1 MTWIDWAIIV
11 ILLGAI
17 IGGLAQGFLRTAC
30 SLIGL
35 LLGLS
40 IASWNYKL
48 VANTLLPLI
57 HSEATANIVGFILIA
72 MVVMLICN
80 VLGNMLAKTMEWMGL
95 GCLDMVL
102 GGVAG
107 FVQGFMIITIFLL
120 GILAFFPKTDWMA
133 GSKLPPMFFGAC
145 HLSTRMTPSE
155 LGDKVTEGLRTLELE
170 TKSLLQQKNGV
181 S

>member
-1 MTWIDWAIIV
+1 MTWIDWAIV
-11 ILLGAI
+11 VVLLGAT

-40 IASWNYKL
+40 IASYNYHV

-57 HSEATANIVGFILIA
+57 HSEATADIVGFIVIA
-72 MVVMLICN
+72 VLVMLVCN
-80 VLGNMLAKTMEWMGL
+80 LVGNMLAKTMEWMGL
-95 GCLDMVL
+95 GCLDMIL

-107 FVQGFMIITIFLL
+107 FVQGFVLVTLFLM
-120 GILAFFPKTDWMA
+120 GVVAFFPKTDWLA
-133 GSKLPPMFFGAC
+133 GSRLPPMFFGAC
-145 HLSTRMTPSE
+145 HLSTRITPSE
-155 LGDKVTEGLRTLELE
+155 LGDKVTEGIRTLELE